1 MVLVFQFIDEIGR
14 LRMGFV
20 IEERGSTLYG
30 NLAPEKLGHL
40 VLVGILMIAGSREM
54 KVTTCTDNFLCH

>member
-1 MVLVFQFIDEIGR
+1 
-14 LRMGFV
+14 MGFV
-20 IEERGSTLYG
+20 KEESGSALYG
-30 NLAPEKLGHL
+30 NLTPEELGHL